1 MQPPTLLR
9 LTCAALLATAAV
21 ATAAAPQTF
30 ALDPANTHVHW
41 ELKHFGTST
50 LRGRFDTISGS
61 VTLDREAHTGSAS
74 ISIETTSVST
84 GTRIFD
90 GVVRGPLLLAT
101 EEHPSAYFV
110 ASRFAFD
117 GDRLV
122 SVTGEFTLR
131 GNSRPLTLKAMRF
144 GCRTDAAADNA
155 PAREVCGGDFEAEF
169 DRSDFGITHSLPF
182 VGDAVRLVV
191 QIEGLRR

>member
-1 MQPPTLLR
+1 MQLLK
-9 LTCAALLATAAV
+9 TFGPGSAALAFAMAACTA
-21 ATAAAPQTF
+21 AAAPQRY
-30 ALDPANTHVHW
+30 ALDPAYTHVHW

-50 LRGRFDTISGS
+50 VRGRFDAVSGS
-61 VTLDREAHTGSAS
+61 VTLDREARSGSVS
-74 ISIETTSVST
+74 ISIDTASVST

-90 GVVRGPLLLAT
+90 GVVRGPQMLAT
-101 EEHPSAYFV
+101 SEHPTAYFV

-131 GNSRPLTLKAMRF
+131 GNSQPLTLTAMRF
-144 GCRTDAAADNA
+144 GCRTDGE
-155 PAREVCGGDFEAEF
+155 PPREVCGGDFEGEF
-169 DRSDFGITHSLPF
+169 KRSDFGITHSLPF

-191 QIEGLRR
+191 QIEGLRQ

>member
-1 MQPPTLLR
+1 
-9 LTCAALLATAAV
+9 
-21 ATAAAPQTF
+21 
-30 ALDPANTHVHW
+30 VHW

-50 LRGRFDTISGS
+50 LRGRFDAISGS

-101 EEHPSAYFV
+101 GEHPSAYFV
-110 ASRFAFD
+110 ASRFAFE

-131 GNSRPLTLKAMRF
+131 GNSQPLTLRALQF
-144 GCRTDAAADNA
+144 SCRTTTETAGAAEPTPPRDI
-155 PAREVCGGDFEAEF
+155 CGGDFEGEF
-169 DRSDFGITHSLPF
+169 NRSDFGITHSLPF

-191 QIEGLRR
+191 QIEGVRR